1 MFDPDLYRKTCSEGL
16 KLSEETLE
24 EMIFMT
30 ENKKRGLRRPL
41 QIALTAAAL
50 AAVMCV
56 TAAAANP
63 EAVKELWESITMSA
77 VVLRD
82 DGDTMI
88 VQTEMPEI
96 SVDRVGE
103 RVMLTV
109 EDVTTDITDTLDRDG
124 VYTQTFASENGDA
137 KLTVKADLT
146 WEMEL
151 DAKDGQQVRYNS
163 ESFEFSLPADLE
175 EKPAIADEESG
186 VILDPGDDSVVTY
199 TFTDD
204 ETMNDATYLPPEE

>member
-16 KLSEETLE
+16 KLSEEALE

-41 QIALTAAAL
+41 RIAL
-50 AAVMCV
+50 

-63 EAVKELWESITMSA
+63 EAVEKFWKSFSFS
-77 VVLRD
+77 VLY
-82 DGDTMI
+82 DGGNTLVIETD
-88 VQTEMPEI
+88 MPEV
-96 SVDRVGE
+96 SVERAGE

-163 ESFEFSLPADLE
+163 ESFEFSLPTDLD

>member
-16 KLSEETLE
+16 KLSGETLE

-30 ENKKRGLRRPL
+30 ENKKRGLRKPV

-50 AAVMCV
+50 AVVMCV

-63 EAVKELWESITMSA
+63 EAVEKFWKSFSFS
-77 VVLRD
+77 VLY
-82 DGDTMI
+82 DGGNTLVIETD
-88 VQTEMPEI
+88 MPEV
-96 SVDRVGE
+96 SVERAGE

-124 VYTQTFASENGDA
+124 VYTQTFPSENGDA

-163 ESFEFSLPADLE
+163 ESFEFSLPADLD

-186 VILDPGDDSVVTY
+186 VILNPGDNSVVTY

-204 ETMNDATYLPPEE
+204 ETMKNATYLPPEE

>member
-16 KLSEETLE
+16 KLSGETLE

-30 ENKKRGLRRPL
+30 ENKKRGLRKPV

-50 AAVMCV
+50 AVVMCV

-63 EAVKELWESITMSA
+63 EAVEKFWKSFSISVLYDGGNT
-77 VVLRD
+77 VVIETD
-82 DGDTMI
+82 
-88 VQTEMPEI
+88 MPE
-96 SVDRVGE
+96 VCVERTGK

-109 EDVTTDITDTLDRDG
+109 DDATTDITDTLDRDG
-124 VYTQTFASENGDA
+124 VYTQTFASENGEA
-137 KLTVKADLT
+137 KLTVKDDLT

-151 DAKDGQQVRYNS
+151 TTKDGQQVRYNS
-163 ESFEFSLPADLE
+163 ESFEFSLTTDLD

-186 VILDPGDDSVVTY
+186 VILNPGDDSVVTY

-204 ETMNDATYLPPEE
+204 EARTDATYLPPEE